1 MALPSSGQISLG
13 DIAGEI
19 SLLLSN
25 ISLQTAST
33 SAVLNQN
40 STFGPDGSEP
50 HAISEFLG
58 YDQSASSGLKRMMG
72 SENQGTKADYRDPN
86 LCETALFNNFYFHS
100 GIDDVPIVGN
110 FVYTTDGTSKPA
122 EEGVYVLTQG
132 LQQIGEEAG
141 GTFTVVV
148 LLDANGRIKNLAT
161 CSTSGGNKGDLGI
174 PFEGAIPVD
183 EDPIGIGEDP
193 IDGLLPIDKR
203 G

>member
-58 YDQSASSGLKRMMG
+58 YDQSASSGLKRMLG
-72 SENQGTKADYRDPN
+72 GENQGTKVDYRDPS
-86 LCETALFNNFYFHS
+86 LCTSSLFSNFYWHS
-100 GIDDVPIVGN
+100 GFTDVPVAGN
-110 FVYTTDGTSKPA
+110 FIYTSDGTSNSA
-122 EEGVYVLTQG
+122 EEGVYVFTQG
-132 LQQIGEEAG
+132 LQLVGEEPVDS
-141 GTFTVVV
+141 FTVVA
-148 LLDANGRIKNLAT
+148 LLDVNGRIKNIAA
-161 CSTSGGNKGDLGI
+161 CESSGGSKGDLGI

-183 EDPIGIGEDP
+183 DDKEGPIVDELPG
-193 IDGLLPIDKR
+193 GLPPLSR